1 MCGGY
6 GQQKYDAERAKA
18 PSPSRFVG
26 FIEHPERLVK
36 VAEDLLEGLAWEEMV
51 VGLALLSGRCLPQVL
66 KTGVVAPKTN
76 YSLLFTASG
85 DRTDQV
91 LGPFELPTLGKAQQV
106 LEAWQQVRTQLS
118 CEMLPESEI
127 WGRYSVPV
135 LRCAQKHFARRVPV
149 SDRYDWY
156 TPLYAQIYPLI
167 AMYYYCPQGKEPLWF
182 QRVVCGTGL
191 GALDEQS
198 GDAWC
203 QQVHPSGEVYY
214 IGDGKGAIDRR
225 QGLKLDQEGVTP
237 LEWVNGPGAGSGEYD
252 QRFSPPALPVEGTV
266 PGSRSGLDA
275 VGASPQKGSK
285 QLKGKKCAQQ
295 KDDGAP
301 DLSDEAM
308 ASLKKR
314 LDAGE
319 KLDLSD
325 EVLDALEDYL
335 ADVFVNEEAEKIR
348 RERAATAQKND
359 ELGVRYICMVSAW
372 VHQRLEDVMRRERA
386 STPDGACKFQN

>member
-1 MCGGY
+1 
-6 GQQKYDAERAKA
+6 
-18 PSPSRFVG
+18 
-26 FIEHPERLVK
+26 
-36 VAEDLLEGLAWEEMV
+36 
-51 VGLALLSGRCLPQVL
+51 
-66 KTGVVAPKTN
+66 
-76 YSLLFTASG
+76 
-85 DRTDQV
+85 
-91 LGPFELPTLGKAQQV
+91 
-106 LEAWQQVRTQLS
+106 
-118 CEMLPESEI
+118 
-127 WGRYSVPV
+127 
-135 LRCAQKHFARRVPV
+135 
-149 SDRYDWY
+149 
-156 TPLYAQIYPLI
+156 
-167 AMYYYCPQGKEPLWF
+167 
-182 QRVVCGTGL
+182 
-191 GALDEQS
+191 
-198 GDAWC
+198 
-203 QQVHPSGEVYY
+203 
-214 IGDGKGAIDRR
+214 
-225 QGLKLDQEGVTP
+225 
-237 LEWVNGPGAGSGEYD
+237 
-252 QRFSPPALPVEGTV
+252 
-266 PGSRSGLDA
+266 